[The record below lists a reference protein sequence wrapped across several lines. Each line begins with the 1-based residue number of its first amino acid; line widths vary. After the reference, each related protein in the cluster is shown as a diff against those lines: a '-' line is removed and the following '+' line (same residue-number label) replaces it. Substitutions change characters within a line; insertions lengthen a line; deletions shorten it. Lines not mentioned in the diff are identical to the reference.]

1 MAFANKSAF
10 VECLAR
16 THWKVVSTVE
26 DIQNSGGKAEALISD
41 VSDFGAV
48 SKTIAAFGSSR
59 QSIDILFLNAD
70 ISVDR
75 EKLENINPAN
85 WKKVVNVNLTSAYY
99 CAFAALPY
107 LKKAEHAKII
117 TVGSRLGHSGEAGN
131 SAYCVL
137 KADLRMLTRVLG
149 KELKPHRISV
159 DELIPG
165 PVKTYQS
172 S

>member
-1 MAFANKSAF
+1 MRICW
-10 VECLAR
+10 VLAS
-16 THWKVVSTVE
+16 THRGVLSTVE
-26 DIQNSGGKAEALISD
+26 DIHGGKAETLISD
-41 VSDFGAV
+41 VSDFDAV
-48 SKTIAAFGSSR
+48 SKTISAFGSSC

-85 WKKVVNVNLTSAYY
+85 WKKVVNVNLTGAYR
-99 CAFAALPY
+99 CAFAALHY

-159 DELIPG
+159 NEWIPG